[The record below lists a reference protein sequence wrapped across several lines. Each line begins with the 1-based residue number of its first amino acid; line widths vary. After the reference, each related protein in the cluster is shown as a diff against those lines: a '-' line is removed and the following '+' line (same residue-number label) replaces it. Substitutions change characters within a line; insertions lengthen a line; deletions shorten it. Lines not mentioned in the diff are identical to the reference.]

1 MGKLTFEMPALA
13 VRAIAMSAAAL
24 ALAGCTFGPSLAERM
39 SAYVGRP
46 ESALVAQMG
55 VPDKRIAVN
64 GTTYLAYERGR
75 PVYYGGPYFAPYPG
89 WWGGYPF
96 HPMLTPDYVPTYVYQ
111 SCTIT
116 FAVTKGLVRS
126 FTLRGDDC

>member
-1 MGKLTFEMPALA
+1 MRKLALA
-13 VRAIAMSAAAL
+13 APAAAL
-24 ALAGCTFGPSLAERM
+24 VLAGCTFGPGLSERM

-46 ESALVAQMG
+46 ESALVQQMG
-55 VPDKRIAVN
+55 VPDKTITVN
-64 GTTYLAYERGR
+64 GTTYLAYRQGR

-96 HPMLTPDYVPTYVYQ
+96 YPTLTPGYVPTYVYQ

-116 FAVTKGLVRS
+116 FAVKKGMVES
-126 FTLRGDDC
+126 FTLRGNDC